1 MPSGAADLHRGEE
14 RIHAAAMG
22 SGGAAERDHL
32 G

>member
-1 MPSGAADLHRGEE
+1 MPSGAPDPQPSEE

-22 SGGAAERDHL
+22 SGGAAQGDHL

>member
-1 MPSGAADLHRGEE
+1 MPSGAADPQRREE

-22 SGGAAERDHL
+22 SSGAAQRDHL